1 MSRITFIAL
10 IDLFNQPRKNIL
22 MKYIYQIHFSK
33 FQRVTYQ
40 CTYPGCRDQRA
51 SVRGI
56 ESHVR
61 KEHLLKEDPERL
73 LEEGE
78 EEFYYTEVENPSPH
92 SQQLQFFS
100 PQQKPPFTSFTSHIQ
115 TNGFSFGSTKDK
127 QQSIFAPSRAR
138 SYSSSDSTS
147 SAKKMATLSL
157 ADHVDMARPAHEDPG
172 RGAIVISTT
181 LNSSVARAP
190 RSILVPSSRH
200 SSGGSNN
207 NSSLLMRSPD
217 PITMPITIAPSA
229 VRFLNLKHIS
239 NIFSK
244 SLTRNSFDSQ

>member
-1 MSRITFIAL
+1 M
-10 IDLFNQPRKNIL
+10 
-22 MKYIYQIHFSK
+22 
-33 FQRVTYQ
+33 TYQ

-78 EEFYYTEVENPSPH
+78 EEFYYTEVENTSSN
-92 SQQLQFFS
+92 SQKLSYFS
-100 PQQKPPFTSFTSHIQ
+100 AQQRPSFTSNVQ
-115 TNGFSFGSTKDK
+115 TNGFSFGSMKEK
-127 QQSIFAPSRAR
+127 QQCIFAPSRAR

-147 SAKKMATLSL
+147 SSKQLATLSL
-157 ADHVDMARPAHEDPG
+157 ADHLDMARPAHEDPG

-181 LNSSVARAP
+181 LNSSAIARAP

-200 SSGGSNN
+200 SSGGNN
-207 NSSLLMRSPD
+207 NSSSLLMRSPD
-217 PITMPITIAPSA
+217 PLTMPITIAPSA
-229 VRFLNLKHIS
+229 VRNNFVKLNLAIL
-239 NIFSK
+239 ITI
-244 SLTRNSFDSQ
+244 LCLGNS

>member
-1 MSRITFIAL
+1 MEY
-10 IDLFNQPRKNIL
+10 N
-22 MKYIYQIHFSK
+22 YQNHFSK

-147 SAKKMATLSL
+147 SAKKLATLSL

-239 NIFSK
+239 NILK
-244 SLTRNSFDSQ
+244 V